1 MFYYARSDTHYL
13 LYIYDMIRNE
23 LNERSD
29 KNNPEENYMEH
40 VLERSK
46 ETSLR
51 RHEKFVYDAETG
63 RGPLGWFNPLM
74 KQSSGNFSR
83 EQFAV
88 FRAVHKWRDDVA
100 RREDESPAFIMGNA
114 AIFDIARRLPPDPKA
129 LHSMISQSSY
139 VAKQSVSELFKIVD
153 KAKIDG
159 ANGPTVSEFFRD
171 TGTGSSS
178 NTQGIGAVAQQ
189 VFPQLKKLS
198 SIPIRDTKELTA
210 EASRLW
216 GQVPISSRWE
226 AASGTNGVS
235 KTMQFTLPWAGFVEN
250 ASVIEP
256 LLVEQQPAVQ
266 PQVQIKGQAA
276 EPEHDEEFT
285 LKAGIKRK
293 APEPDSEE
301 ESEDEGDVEMSNSD
315 PNSSALLDDEISVN
329 SSTDEDAKTK
339 AQRKAEKKARKERKR
354 AKKQA
359 QNEASGAAD
368 AGSDQEVED
377 EEPFDYTKA
386 KSVLKAERNAAI
398 VADSSGKGG
407 KAKIFNPYAAKAAE
421 GPKPARRMHGEKPG
435 KSATF
440 RSANK

>member
-1 MFYYARSDTHYL
+1 
-13 LYIYDMIRNE
+13 MIRNE

-29 KNNPEENYMEH
+29 KNNPEENYIEH
-40 VLERSK
+40 VMERSK

-51 RHEKFVYDAETG
+51 RYEKFVYDAETG

-114 AIFDIARRLPPDPKA
+114 AVFDIARRLPPDPKA
-129 LHSMISQSSY
+129 LHSMISQSSH
-139 VAKQSVSELFKIVD
+139 VAKKSVSELFAIVD

-171 TGTGSSS
+171 TSTSSNG
-178 NTQGIGAVAQQ
+178 NTQGIGAIAQQ
-189 VFPQLKKLS
+189 VFPQLKKVNS
-198 SIPIRDTKELTA
+198 APVRDTKELTA
-210 EASRLW
+210 TASRLW

-226 AASGTNGVS
+226 ATSGSNGVS
-235 KTMQFTLPWAGFVEN
+235 KSMQFTLPWVGYVEN

-256 LLVEQQPAVQ
+256 QQQAPAQ
-266 PQVQIKGQAA
+266 PQVQIKQQVA
-276 EPEHDEEFT
+276 EPEPDDEFT
-285 LKAGIKRK
+285 LKTGVKRK

-301 ESEDEGDVEMSNSD
+301 ESEDEGDVEMANSD
-315 PNSSALLDDEISVN
+315 PNSSALPDDEISVN
-329 SSTDEDAKTK
+329 STTDEEAKTK

-359 QNEASGAAD
+359 QSEAREAAEA
-368 AGSDQEVED
+368 AGEQEDED

-386 KSVLKAERNAAI
+386 KSVLKAERNAAN
-398 VADSSGKGG
+398 VADSTGKGG
-407 KAKIFNPYAAKAAE
+407 RAKVFNPYAAKAAE

-440 RSANK
+440 KSA